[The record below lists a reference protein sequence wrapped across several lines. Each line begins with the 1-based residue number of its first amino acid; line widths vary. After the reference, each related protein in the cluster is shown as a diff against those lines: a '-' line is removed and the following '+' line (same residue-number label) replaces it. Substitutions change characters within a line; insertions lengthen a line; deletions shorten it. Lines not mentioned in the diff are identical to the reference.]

1 MPHYILE
8 ITGNVGIAGKC
19 CQANLK
25 PQDSGGNNLQ
35 GLELFVTSQTNVEQI
50 PFKNLVKHK
59 VLFYQP
65 HAKIQH

>member
-25 PQDSGGNNLQ
+25 PQTLEVIT
-35 GLELFVTSQTNVEQI
+35 LELFVTSETNVEQI
-50 PFKNLVKHK
+50 PFKNLVKHR